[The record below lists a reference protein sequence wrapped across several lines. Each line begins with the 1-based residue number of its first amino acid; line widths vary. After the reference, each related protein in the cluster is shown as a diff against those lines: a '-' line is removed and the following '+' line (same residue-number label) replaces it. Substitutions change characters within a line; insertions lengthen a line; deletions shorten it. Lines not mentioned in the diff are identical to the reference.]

1 MGKLKAKYQNFDK
14 ETGKATFVYSYGSY
28 LFEGEAQCHED
39 DADMSS
45 ELVGLKYAE
54 TRAFYQYLKVRRGEL
69 QLRLS
74 TLEGMLNNMITSK
87 DFDITTKYGKKMQ
100 VAICETRMELKDCRD
115 GLENIPQYLKDD
127 ISARDGMYKKI
138 REKRKNKD
146 A

>member
-1 MGKLKAKYQNFDK
+1 MGRLKVKHQEFNR
-14 ETGKATFVYSYGSY
+14 ETGTATFIYSYGSH
-28 LFEGEAQCHED
+28 LFEGVAQCHED
-39 DADMSS
+39 DMDMNS

-74 TLEGMLNNMITSK
+74 TLEGILNNMLTSK
-87 DFDITTKYGKKMQ
+87 DFNIATKYGKKMQ

-127 ISARDGMYKKI
+127 ISARDEMYKKI